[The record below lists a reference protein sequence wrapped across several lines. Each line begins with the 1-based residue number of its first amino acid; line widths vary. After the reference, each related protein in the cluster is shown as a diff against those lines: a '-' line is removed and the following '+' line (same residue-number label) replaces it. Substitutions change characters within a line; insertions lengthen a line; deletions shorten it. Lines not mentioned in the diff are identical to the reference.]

1 MCLISLRQAFGCIIN
16 ETTTDITWGISTM
29 SKSLVSVVS
38 PLAPKSFPS
47 IKSVPGVSLSGRA
60 VGLKSSGAKDLMFVE
75 LASQTRIAGVFTRS
89 RCTSAPVDWC
99 KHILPHGRAR
109 AIIVNSGNANAF
121 TGVDGEI
128 VVKNTANKAAELIS
142 CSPKEI
148 YIASTGVIGEPLPPF
163 SIANK
168 LSAVRRGLG
177 IKSWKTAAESI
188 MTTDTFPKAA
198 SRVARIGNAE
208 VVISGLA
215 KGSGMIA
222 PDMATMLGF
231 IFTNARLP
239 SQVLQKLLFKAT
251 ENSFNSITVD
261 GDTSTSDTV
270 LLCATAQV
278 SGQPRVKRAG
288 DLILS
293 DFYRAL
299 EEVCIDLAQQI
310 VRDGEGAQK
319 FINII
324 VSGAQSKR
332 AARVIGLAIANS
344 PLVKTAVAGEDPNWG
359 RIVMAI
365 GKAGEKASRD
375 NLSIDIGGITITKNG
390 RRVNE
395 YDERIV
401 AKYMKRKD
409 INISVDV
416 GVGRGRASVW
426 TCDLTHDYISI
437 NADYRS

>member
-1 MCLISLRQAFGCIIN
+1 
-16 ETTTDITWGISTM
+16 M
-29 SKSLVSVVS
+29 SKSLISTVS
-38 PLAPKSFPS
+38 PLSPKNIPP
-47 IKSVPGVSLSGRA
+47 IKSVPGVRLSGRA
-60 VGLKSSGAKDLMFVE
+60 VGLKTSGAKDLMFAE
-75 LASQTRIAGVFTRS
+75 LARNTKIAGVFTRS

-99 KHILPHGRAR
+99 KHILPHGKAR

-121 TGVDGEI
+121 TGADGEI
-128 VVKNTANKAAELIS
+128 VVKNTVNKAVQLIG

-163 SIANK
+163 SIADN
-168 LSAVRRGLG
+168 LASIRRGLG
-177 IKSWKTAAESI
+177 IRAWKTAAESI

-198 SRVARIGNAE
+198 SRLARIGNAE
-208 VVISGLA
+208 VVISGFA

-251 ENSFNSITVD
+251 KNSFNSITVD

-270 LLCATAQV
+270 LLSATGQV
-278 SGQPRVKRAG
+278 IGQPIVKRAS
-288 DLILS
+288 DLIVA

-324 VSGAQSKR
+324 VSGAESKR

-359 RIVMAI
+359 RIVMAV

-375 NLSIDIGGITITKNG
+375 KLSIDIGGNTITKDG
-390 RRVNE
+390 RRVKE
-395 YDERIV
+395 YDELLL
-401 AKYMKRKD
+401 ANYMKKRD
-409 INISVDV
+409 ITISVDV
-416 GVGRGRASVW
+416 GVGSGRASVW
-426 TCDLTHDYISI
+426 TCDLTHGYITI

>member
-1 MCLISLRQAFGCIIN
+1 
-16 ETTTDITWGISTM
+16 M
-29 SKSLVSVVS
+29 SKSLISTVS
-38 PLAPKSFPS
+38 PLSPKNFPP
-47 IKSVPGVSLSGRA
+47 IKSVPGVRLSGRA
-60 VGLKSSGAKDLMFVE
+60 VGLKTSGAKDLMFAE
-75 LASQTRIAGVFTRS
+75 LARNTKIAGVFTRS

-99 KHILPHGRAR
+99 KHILPHGKAR

-121 TGVDGEI
+121 TGADGEI
-128 VVKNTANKAAELIS
+128 VVKNTVNKAVQLIG

-163 SIANK
+163 SIADN
-168 LSAVRRGLG
+168 LASIRRGLG
-177 IKSWKTAAESI
+177 IRAWKTAAESI

-198 SRVARIGNAE
+198 SRLARIGNAE
-208 VVISGLA
+208 VVISGFA

-251 ENSFNSITVD
+251 KNSFNSITVD

-270 LLCATAQV
+270 LLSATGQV
-278 SGQPRVKRAG
+278 IGQPKVKRAS
-288 DLILS
+288 DLIVA

-324 VSGAQSKR
+324 VSGAESKR

-359 RIVMAI
+359 RIVMAV

-375 NLSIDIGGITITKNG
+375 KLSIDIGGNTITKDG
-390 RRVNE
+390 RRVKE
-395 YDERIV
+395 YDELLL
-401 AKYMKRKD
+401 ANYMKKRD
-409 INISVDV
+409 ITISVDV
-416 GVGRGRASVW
+416 GVGSGRASVW
-426 TCDLTHDYISI
+426 TCDLTHGYITI

>member
-1 MCLISLRQAFGCIIN
+1 
-16 ETTTDITWGISTM
+16 M
-29 SKSLVSVVS
+29 SKSLISVVS
-38 PLAPKSFPS
+38 PLAPKNFPS
-47 IKSVPGVSLSGRA
+47 IKSVPGVRLSGRA
-60 VGLKSSGAKDLMFVE
+60 VGLKPSGAKDLMFVE
-75 LASQTRIAGVFTRS
+75 LVNKTSIAGVFTRS

-121 TGVDGEI
+121 TGSDGEI
-128 VVKNTANKAAELIS
+128 VVKNTVNKAAQLIN
-142 CSPKEI
+142 CSQEEI
-148 YIASTGVIGEPLPPF
+148 YIASTGVIGEPLPPL

-168 LSAVRRGLG
+168 LAAVRRGLG
-177 IKSWKTAAESI
+177 AKTWKPAAEAI

-198 SRVARIGNAE
+198 SRVARIGKAE
-208 VVISGLA
+208 VIVSGFA

-231 IFTNARLP
+231 IFTNASLP
-239 SQVLQKLLFKAT
+239 NQVLQKLLFKAT

-270 LLCATAQV
+270 LLCATGQV
-278 SGQPRVKRAG
+278 SGQPIVKRAG
-288 DLILS
+288 DSILS

-324 VSGAQSKR
+324 VSGAESKR

-359 RIVMAI
+359 RIVMAV

-375 NLSIDIGGITITKNG
+375 NLSIDIGGITITRNG
-390 RRVNE
+390 RRVND
-395 YDERIV
+395 YDELLV
-401 AKYMKRKD
+401 AKHMKKRE
-409 INISVDV
+409 ITISVDV
-416 GVGRGRASVW
+416 GIGRGRSSVW
-426 TCDLTHDYISI
+426 TCDLTHGYITI